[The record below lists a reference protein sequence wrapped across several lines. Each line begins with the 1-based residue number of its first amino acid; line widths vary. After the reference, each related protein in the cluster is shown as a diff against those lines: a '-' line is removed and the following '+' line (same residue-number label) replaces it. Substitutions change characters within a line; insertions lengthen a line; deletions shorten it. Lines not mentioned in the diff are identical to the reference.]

1 MKPTTESSI
10 HLATAIPGPLSRE
23 LQKRREAN
31 IPRGVV
37 SVLPVFIR
45 RASGAIIEDIDG
57 NQLLDFSCG
66 IGCQNMGHGRPEV
79 VSAIREQSEQF
90 LHTCFT
96 VTPYE
101 GYVRL
106 AEELNGRAPV
116 NGPKKTFLVN
126 SGAEAV
132 ENAVKIARHY
142 TGRQAVIAFEDAFH
156 GRTQLALSLTGKAKP
171 YKSGFGPF
179 APEIY
184 RMPYAYCY
192 RCPYNLAHP
201 ACAVECARGME
212 TLFKR
217 HIAAESV
224 AAVIFEPVLGEGG
237 FVAPPPDW
245 FQVIQSTCRE
255 HGILI
260 IADEI
265 QTGFCRTGPL
275 FACELFGIKPD
286 LVLTAKSI
294 AGGLPLAAVTGRA
307 EIMDSPEPGG
317 LGGTFG
323 GNPVACAAALEI
335 LKGVDSLRIP
345 ERSARIGRLF
355 ESVTRE
361 WPERFSLIG
370 DIRGL
375 GAMRA
380 IELVRNRITKEPA
393 PDETRDVLAACHR
406 RGLVLISAGT
416 FGNVIR
422 LLVPLTASENQV
434 EEGLHVL
441 ELALTEA
448 HTSPRFSNGTAERY
462 PPSAGRAPVSL

>member
-1 MKPTTESSI
+1 MKPTPESSI
-10 HLATAIPGPLSRE
+10 HLVTGIPGPLSQE
-23 LQKRREAN
+23 LQQRREAN

-37 SVLPVFIR
+37 SVLPVFVR

-57 NQLLDFSCG
+57 NQLLDFSGG
-66 IGCQNMGHGRPEV
+66 IGCQNLGHGRPEV

-106 AEELNGRAPV
+106 AEELNSRAPV

-156 GRTQLALSLTGKAKP
+156 GRTQLALSLTGKSKP

-201 ACAVECARGME
+201 ACEVECARSME
-212 TLFKR
+212 TVFKR
-217 HIAAESV
+217 QVAAESV

-245 FQVIQSTCRE
+245 FEVIYRTCRE

-275 FACELFGIKPD
+275 FTCELFGIEPD
-286 LVLTAKSI
+286 LILSAKSI

-335 LKGVDSLRIP
+335 LKGVDSLRVT
-345 ERSARIGRLF
+345 ECSARIGRLF

-361 WPERFSLIG
+361 WPGRFSLIG

-380 IELVRNRITKEPA
+380 IELVRDRITKEPA

-422 LLVPLTASENQV
+422 LLVPLTATEEQI
-434 EEGLHVL
+434 EEGLRVL
-441 ELALTEA
+441 ERALAEV
-448 HTSPRFSNGTAERY
+448 HTSPRFSIATAEG
-462 PPSAGRAPVSL
+462 AQMPVRP